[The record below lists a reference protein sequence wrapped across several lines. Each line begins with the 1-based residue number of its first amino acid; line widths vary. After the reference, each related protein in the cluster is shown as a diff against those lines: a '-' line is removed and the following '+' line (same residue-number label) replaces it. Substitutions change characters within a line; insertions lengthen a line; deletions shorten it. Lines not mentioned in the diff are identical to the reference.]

1 MIPGPFRIV
10 ASTELSS
17 PSTTITLSD
26 FSAIPAGSKHLVILL
41 NAGTTSGLNGIYMT
55 INGDSGANYNYVLD
69 RATAPS
75 TKTTAVALNQT
86 IASALYIT
94 AGTNRFSGGI
104 FIIPRYAETTYHKN
118 ILFLGGD
125 SESYSEYYCSRWA
138 NTAAVTS
145 VTFTINSS
153 TFVSGSVA
161 YLAVIDET
169 YKVASETLASNG
181 TITLSTAGTE
191 DDLVFVV
198 DGRTNRGGGN
208 TYDSIDI
215 QLNGDTTTSNTAA
228 TTNYRDVHF
237 YGINGS
243 FETGVQTG
251 SGGWARQSVAWVA
264 ATIGTTNATGCGIG
278 LIQRSTN
285 GTYYPHIMAFG
296 GFPHSPTGF
305 SWHNSIFRT
314 VNAAITS
321 VKFVSQND
329 ASGVVLLAG
338 FYAAIYKLPRNRIL
352 NHTLSSDTE
361 PVGGTLSDT
370 TSPAIAGHLYGR
382 GNSIYDRT
390 LTFGT
395 FNGEGE
401 ASGSNYA
408 SLILFGYNGTMYAE
422 SYSSFGY
429 GSIDLETTSGGSPGN
444 LFGGGTTIVIAPS
457 KTDRHKHRFNGS
469 GSQALILQSSSR
481 WKNTAAVTQWTHYAN
496 ESAFLT
502 GTQFQ
507 VEGITTQAAATSG
520 FFFRFLSIAASTVG
534 LAAASSYLSWLT
546 SVSA

>member
-1 MIPGPFRIV
+1 MIPGPFKIV

-41 NAGTTSGLNGIYMT
+41 NAGASSGVPGVYMR
-55 INGDSGANYNYVLD
+55 INGDTGANYHYVIEYT
-69 RATAPS
+69 TAPS
-75 TKTTAVALNQT
+75 TKTTVTAANYQIVAPAYMT
-86 IASALYIT
+86 H
-94 AGTNRFSGGI
+94 GTNRFSGGI
-104 FIIPRYAETTYHKN
+104 YIIPRYAETTYHKN
-118 ILFLGGD
+118 VLFLGGD
-125 SESYSEYYCSRWA
+125 SEYSTQYTCARWI

-145 VTFTINSS
+145 VSFQINSG

-169 YKVASETLASNG
+169 YKVASETLASDG
-181 TITLSTAGTE
+181 SITLSAAGTE

-208 TYDSIDI
+208 VYDSIDI

-228 TTNYRDVHF
+228 TTNYRSVHF
-237 YGINGS
+237 YGMNGA
-243 FETGVQTG
+243 FFTDVHTG

-264 ATIGTTNATGCGIG
+264 ATLGTANATGSGVG

-296 GFPHSPTGF
+296 GYAADTFPFT
-305 SWHNSIFRT
+305 WHNSIFRT
-314 VNAAITS
+314 VTAAITS
-321 VKFVSQND
+321 VKFVSQNGT
-329 ASGVVLLAG
+329 ALVAG

-382 GNSIYDRT
+382 GTSIYDRT
-390 LTFGT
+390 VTFSA
-395 FNGEGE
+395 FNGEIEGN
-401 ASGSNYA
+401 GTNYA
-408 SLILFGYNGTMYAE
+408 SMSLFGYNGTMYAE
-422 SYSSFGY
+422 SYSSAFDGY
-429 GSIDLETTSGGSPGN
+429 IDLETTTGGSPSN

-457 KTDRHKHRFNGS
+457 KTDRHKHRFNAS
-469 GSQALILQSSSR
+469 GSQAICWQTSSR

-496 ESAFLT
+496 AGAFLT

-507 VEGITTQAAATSG
+507 VEGITTTVATAATSG
-520 FFFRFLSIAASTVG
+520 FFFRFLSIAAPTVG

-546 SVSA
+546 NASV